1 MRTSVNIDDD
11 LMNQAMRATGLPT
24 KQATIEAALKDVVT
38 RQAQR
43 KALDELWG
51 IGWVG
56 DLEEMRLGGATL
68 DDTP

>member
-56 DLEEMRLGGATL
+56 DLEEMRLGGANL